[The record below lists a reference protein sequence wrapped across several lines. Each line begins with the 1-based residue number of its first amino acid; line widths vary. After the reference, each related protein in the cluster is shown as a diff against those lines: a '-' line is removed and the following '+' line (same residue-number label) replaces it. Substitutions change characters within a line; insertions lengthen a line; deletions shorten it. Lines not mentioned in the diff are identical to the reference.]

1 MINSTQIQMALS
13 DICRGWYARALWST
27 MAMHDI
33 RQRYR
38 RSVLGPFWI
47 TISMG
52 VMVAAL
58 GLLYGKIFRLS
69 LQDYMPYLSSG
80 FVVWGLIS
88 GIVVDGTRTFTSS
101 ENLIRQLSAPLSIYA
116 YRSVWL
122 NLVTFAHHIWIFA
135 LVAIWFEVVPGWGA
149 LWCVP
154 GIVFLAINGLW
165 VGLLLGLLSARFRDI
180 PLMVASVMQ
189 VLFFLTPVIWRA
201 DMLPERVILLDL
213 NPFYHIMETVRAPL
227 LGGSATVEN
236 WLVVLLITFTGW
248 AVTLVVF
255 SMYRW
260 RIAYWV

>member
-1 MINSTQIQMALS
+1 
-13 DICRGWYARALWST
+13 
-27 MAMHDI
+27 
-33 RQRYR
+33 
-38 RSVLGPFWI
+38 
-47 TISMG
+47 MG